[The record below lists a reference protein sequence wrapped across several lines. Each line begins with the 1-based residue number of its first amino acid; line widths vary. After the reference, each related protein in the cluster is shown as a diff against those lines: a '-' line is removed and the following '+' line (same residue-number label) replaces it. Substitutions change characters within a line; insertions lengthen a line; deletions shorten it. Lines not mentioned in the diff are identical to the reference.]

1 MFYEEI
7 WSQDNSFKSFDFKRN
22 IEKFNSPQECQE
34 LEDVGY
40 KILLDPTI
48 FKQFVRDN
56 SE

>member
-1 MFYEEI
+1 LFYEEI

>member
-1 MFYEEI
+1 LFYEEI
-7 WSQDNSFKSFDFKRN
+7 WSQDNSFKRLDFKRN